1 MDSTFAR
8 QPIVAS
14 VQDRAGRYMM
24 RVVVGQ
30 PFHPGF
36 CRRRSAL
43 TPPFVAASALP
54 TICPMLPYNRPDWL
68 E

>member
-36 CRRRSAL
+36 CRRLSAL
-43 TPPFVAASALP
+43 TPPFVAASGVNS
-54 TICPMLPYNRPDWL
+54 C
-68 E
+68 